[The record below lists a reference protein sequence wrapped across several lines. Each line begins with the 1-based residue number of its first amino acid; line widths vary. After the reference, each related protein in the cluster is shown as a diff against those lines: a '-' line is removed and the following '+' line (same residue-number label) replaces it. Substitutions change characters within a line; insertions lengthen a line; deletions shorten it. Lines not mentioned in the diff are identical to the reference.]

1 MHDPRASY
9 LASTVATA
17 SPAQLVT
24 MLYDRLL
31 LDLDRAAA
39 ALGAEDTAT
48 ARRELDHAQDVVGE
62 LMSGLDQDA
71 WDGGPALMQVYG
83 YLLAELLAARTNDDA
98 ARVAACREL
107 VAPLAD
113 AWHQAAEQ
121 LAAPAPAPAAPTPAG
136 NPFAGS
142 QPAAGTGGLLG
153 IG

>member
-31 LDLDRAAA
+31 LDLDRAGA
-39 ALGAEDTAT
+39 ALGSGDTPA
-48 ARRELDHAQDVVGE
+48 AWRELDHAQDVVSE
-62 LMSGLDQDA
+62 LMSGLDQAA
-71 WDGGPALMQVYG
+71 WDGGPALMQLYA
-83 YLLAELLAARTNDDA
+83 YLLSELLAARTHDDA
-98 ARVAACREL
+98 ERVAACREL

-121 LAAPAPAPAAPTPAG
+121 LAAPAQAPAPAAGAAFADAQPAG
-136 NPFAGS
+136 
-142 QPAAGTGGLLG
+142 GTGLLG